1 MKKTIKNLKIV
12 LKIAGKYKKVYL
24 ISLITTVI
32 QIIIGVV
39 LPLLTARQ
47 IVFLT
52 DSVYKELILASLMV
66 VGIELLNELN
76 EFVVSLLCRK
86 FRIGTIKN
94 IQMKLR
100 RRNLKNR
107 TK

>member
-76 EFVVSLLCRK
+76 EFVMSLLCRK

-100 RRNLKNR
+100 RRNFKNH

>member
-1 MKKTIKNLKIV
+1 MKKTFKNLKIV

-76 EFVVSLLCRK
+76 EFVMSLLCRK

>member
-76 EFVVSLLCRK
+76 EFVMSLLCRK